1 VPELII
7 DDSTGSDRL
16 FNVVI
21 NGERKGRGHDPS
33 QVRRFMFDPPSAIP
47 VIPRSEWSD
56 RIKQK
61 IATKSQIS
69 DRLLRDGIPSLDQ
82 GPVGYC
88 WAHSTTGAVQAQRAL
103 AGQPYVPLSAYAI
116 AATIKNGRDE
126 GGWCGLSA
134 QFAREKGIPSQ
145 ALWPQGDRNYRQY
158 DRPEVWANALLHKT
172 VEEWVD
178 LSSPV
183 YDQNLTFDQVA
194 TCLLCDIPCALDFNW
209 WSHSVMGADL
219 VEVEAGDFGI
229 RFRNSWGDPYGEKG
243 FGVLRGS
250 RCRPDGALAI
260 RVSVA
265 S

>member
-1 VPELII
+1 LFAAAQIAAVVHYRPRLGSRVRGAGSGREHAVGAQEIRGTVVPELII

-33 QVRRFMFDPPSAIP
+33 QVRRFMFDPPSAMP

-116 AATIKNGRDE
+116 AATIKHGRRRGRLVRPVCAVRPRE
-126 GGWCGLSA
+126 GHPVSVAVAAG
-134 QFAREKGIPSQ
+134 R
-145 ALWPQGDRNYRQY
+145 PQLPQY
-158 DRPEVWANALLHKT
+158 DRPEVWENAALHKT
-172 VEEWVD
+172 TKSGW
-178 LSSPV
+178 
-183 YDQNLTFDQVA
+183 T
-194 TCLLCDIPCALDFNW
+194 
-209 WSHSVMGADL
+209 
-219 VEVEAGDFGI
+219 
-229 RFRNSWGDPYGEKG
+229 
-243 FGVLRGS
+243 
-250 RCRPDGALAI
+250 
-260 RVSVA
+260 
-265 S
+265 